1 MTLDLTWCIVNWTET
16 EPLSSSPSIQ
26 LTPKRKPTN
35 VWHLLDKE
43 EGYTICGIREM
54 FTWDNAD
61 MIPNNNRVCKRCEA
75 KAHGQGV
82 EIVK

>member
-1 MTLDLTWCIVNWTET
+1 LDRNRTSIVFSLNSTDT
-16 EPLSSSPSIQ
+16 
-26 LTPKRKPTN
+26 KRKPTN

-43 EGYTICGIREM
+43 EGYTICGMREM